1 MRFDILT
8 IFPES
13 LSGFFSIGILGQAQ
27 AKGLI
32 EVHLHDLREFTD
44 DPHRIVDDRPYG
56 GGPGMVMKV
65 EPFVRGIEAI
75 SGVRP
80 SFLNCTH
87 EDPGVPHPGATQKRR
102 PDPEHMG
109 ENVRVILLSSQG
121 RLFRQDDAIRFSK
134 LDGLILL
141 CGRYQGVDER
151 VLAFADEE
159 ISIGDYVLSG
169 GEVAAAV
176 IVEATSRMIPGIVGR
191 FESVKE
197 DSFYA
202 KECLGPPQYTRP
214 PLFRGHCVPE
224 VLLSGDHLKIE
235 AFRERKAWEKTTR
248 NRPDLLGVD
257 LDKENA
263 DG

>member
-32 EVHLHDLREFTD
+32 KVHLHDLREFTD
-44 DPHRIVDDRPYG
+44 DPHRVVDDRPYG

-75 SGVRP
+75 SGVRS
-80 SFLNCTH
+80 SFLH
-87 EDPGVPHPGATQKRR
+87 RDREDPVVPRPGATQKRR
-102 PDPEHMG
+102 PDPKQ
-109 ENVRVILLSSQG
+109 RVILLSSQG
-121 RLFRQDDAIRFSK
+121 RLFRQDDAVRFSK
-134 LDGLILL
+134 LAGLILL

-151 VLAFADEE
+151 VLAFVDEE
-159 ISIGDYVLSG
+159 VSIGNYVLSG
-169 GEVAAAV
+169 GEMAAAV

-202 KECLGPPQYTRP
+202 KQCLGPPQYTRP
-214 PLFRGHCVPE
+214 PLFRGHGVPE
-224 VLLSGDHLKIE
+224 VLLSGDHSKID
-235 AFRERKAWEKTTR
+235 AFRERKAWEKTAR
-248 NRPDLLGVD
+248 NRPDLLGID
-257 LDKENA
+257 LDRKNA